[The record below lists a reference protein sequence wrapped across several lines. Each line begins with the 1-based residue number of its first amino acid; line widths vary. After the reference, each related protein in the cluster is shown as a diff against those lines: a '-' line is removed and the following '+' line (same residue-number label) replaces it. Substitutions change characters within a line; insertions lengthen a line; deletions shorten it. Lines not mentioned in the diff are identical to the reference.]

1 MITDVTNVFMKFFST
16 RAEQIINK
24 HINDKS
30 DFLEYVVECVGL
42 VFTAL
47 VSGYIILKLN
57 ILVIFKF
64 FLAMIVSGIG
74 IGLALMLLI
83 VGIIIESAIFASVD
97 TFKFF
102 KN

>member
-16 RAEQIINK
+16 RAEQIIDK

-30 DFLEYVVECVGL
+30 DFLEYVVEGIGL
-42 VFTAL
+42 VFTTL

-57 ILVIFKF
+57 IFVIFKF
-64 FLAMIVSGIG
+64 VLALLVSGIG